1 MSQDDRQ
8 KLAEVLHTIFC
19 ERPHESDMNLFEKSP
34 KCMYYLENNI
44 DLTWELSAHQEWL
57 GQAEVLKKISHPLDI
72 SEVIQD
78 MIKIYQITEQFKKV
92 NKKLLA
98 YVKILIS

>member
-1 MSQDDRQ
+1 MSQDNK
-8 KLAEVLHTIFC
+8 KLAEILHTIFC
-19 ERPHESDMNLFEKSP
+19 ERSHESDMNLFEKTS

-44 DLTWELSAHQEWL
+44 NLTWELPAHQEWL
-57 GQAEVLKKISHPLDI
+57 MQAEVLKKISHPLDI

-78 MIKIYQITEQFKKV
+78 MIKIYQISEQFKKV
-92 NKKLLA
+92 NQKLLS